1 MKIKIFQYVIIN
13 EKGVLLMK
21 YKFFDKESL
30 EKIKPWLL
38 LSLIV
43 MLMGFFIFNF
53 NRVTSAIQFV
63 LDLFRSFIY
72 AIMFAYVL
80 NIPMKH
86 IEGYITRHTKKG
98 SFLNKIKRVISM
110 FLTFLFAALLVALIT
125 SIILP
130 SIITSLIQLMQNLT
144 SFFINIVKNIDAIL
158 AHLNIEFRVQD
169 LQQVEKFL
177 HMPWEQIV
185 SNTVNFLSGSASG
198 IVYGAQSFIS
208 SFTLGFTSFMF
219 SLYLLSG
226 KENYIRQLRKVSV
239 ATFGYHKSKVIFE
252 YAHRVNMIFS
262 KFIGGQLTE
271 ACILWILYYVLMR
284 IFHFPYPE
292 LICTLIAIFSFV
304 PVFGPMFA
312 MLIGAVMMLSVNPV
326 QSFWFIIFYQVV
338 SYFEDNIIY
347 PRVVGNSVGL
357 PGLWVLLCI
366 FIFGD
371 LWGILGMV
379 LAVPTTASVYVFFSE
394 YINKKLKR
402 EHLVITDQN
411 VMYESDYEEKEY
423 DLDCE
428 A

>member
-1 MKIKIFQYVIIN
+1 
-13 EKGVLLMK
+13 MK
-21 YKFFDKESL
+21 YKVFDKETFD
-30 EKIKPWLL
+30 KIKPWLCL
-38 LSLIV
+38 CLIV
-43 MLMGFFIFNF
+43 MITGFLLWNF
-53 NRVTSAIQFV
+53 NNVTSAIQFI
-63 LDLFRSFIY
+63 LSLFRSFIY

-86 IEGYITRHTKKG
+86 IERFIVSHTKKN
-98 SFLNKIKRVISM
+98 SFIYKIKRVISM
-110 FLTFLFAALLVALIT
+110 FLTFFFASLLIALIT

-144 SFFINIVKNIDAIL
+144 SFFINIVRNIDAIL

-177 HMPWEQIV
+177 HMPWENIV

-226 KENYIRQLRKVSV
+226 KENYIRQLRKVS
-239 ATFGYHKSKVIFE
+239 AAFFGYRRSKIIFG
-252 YAHRVNMIFS
+252 YAHRVNLIFS

-284 IFHFPYPE
+284 LFHFPYPE

-312 MLIGAVMMLSVNPV
+312 MLIGAVMMLSVNPM

-371 LWGILGMV
+371 LWGVLGMV
-379 LAVPTTASVYVFFSE
+379 LAVPTTASAYVFFSE
-394 YINKKLKR
+394 YVNKKLKQ
-402 EHLVITDQN
+402 EHLVISDDT
-411 VMYESDYEEKEY
+411 VMYEGEYQEKEY
-423 DLDCE
+423 DLDE
-428 A
+428 